1 METVWRFF
9 KKIKTRVTYDPA
21 TPRLGVYMKN
31 WKTFIGK
38 DVCTP
43 MFITVLFTVVK
54 AQKQPKCPSIGKW
67 INYFN
72 K

>member
-54 AQKQPKCPSIGKW
+54 A
-67 INYFN
+67 
-72 K
+72 